1 VFFYYFKDKNHENEK
16 KQHERNLKIT
26 QNLTKYFDERMNAQF
41 TEMVALIG
49 ITSDSIRNYSRYDE
63 LTLKTIL
70 HKRLDEDIEKIKRLN
85 KEVKLYE
92 HDPHSFRVNK
102 LLDLLTQSKK
112 YIDINWPSIRDGDS
126 VKLLSNSKGISWYG
140 TSMLNYMQT
149 SMLEILSIIY
159 ETPVS
164 DLKCLRDANIYQLN
178 TSPNIQSTYVA
189 NHDAYVES
197 KIKKFEIMKSW
208 RWSTEDKEK
217 TPKLVIPS
225 LGFAWGGTRFDK
237 EFKDKY
243 FKTHDCSSFVG
254 NYIKYDKLKTE
265 LLRCLTDQLNPIDD
279 YHLQIGLDGLKH
291 LLNWKADLVLPE
303 PGHIFW
309 IKFYCGFII
318 DVDSEN
324 KKVTALGFNR
334 WMPFIEGLRKDTYQ
348 MNDEGK
354 WYRLYE
360 SNLVSELSEYVG
372 ETNENSKI
380 VPASA
385 EKMFF
390 FEVTS
395 NF

>member
-1 VFFYYFKDKNHENEK
+1 
-16 KQHERNLKIT
+16 
-26 QNLTKYFDERMNAQF
+26 MNAQF
-41 TEMVALIG
+41 TEMIALIG
-49 ITSDSIRNYSRYDE
+49 ITSDTIRNYSRYDE
-63 LTLKTIL
+63 ITLKKII
-70 HKRLDEDIEKIKRLN
+70 HKHLDEDIEKIKSLN
-85 KEVKLYE
+85 KEIKLYE
-92 HDPHSFRVNK
+92 HDPHGFRVNK
-102 LLDLLTQSKK
+102 LLQLLAQSKK
-112 YIDINWPSIRDGDS
+112 YIDINWPSIREGDS

-149 SMLEILSIIY
+149 SMLEILSVIY

-189 NHDAYVES
+189 NDDAYEES
-197 KIKKFEIMKSW
+197 KTKKYEILKSW

-225 LGFAWGGTRFDK
+225 LGYAWGGSRFDK

-243 FKTHDCSSFVG
+243 FKAHDASSFVG
-254 NYIKYDKLKTE
+254 ENLKYDKLTTE
-265 LLRCLTDQLNPIDD
+265 LLRGLSNQLHSIDD
-279 YHLQIGLDGLKH
+279 YHLQFGLDGLKN

-324 KKVTALGFNR
+324 KKVSALGFNR

-348 MNDEGK
+348 MNEEGK

-360 SNLVSELSEYVG
+360 SDLVSELSVFVG
-372 ETNENSKI
+372 ETNENCTNI
-380 VPASA
+380 PASA

-390 FEVTS
+390 FEV
-395 NF
+395 F

>member
-1 VFFYYFKDKNHENEK
+1 M
-16 KQHERNLKIT
+16 
-26 QNLTKYFDERMNAQF
+26 KYFDERMNAQF
-41 TEMVALIG
+41 TEIIELIR
-49 ITSDSIRNYSRYDE
+49 ITSNAIRNYSRYDE

-70 HKRLDEDIEKIKRLN
+70 HKNLDDDIEKMKSLN
-85 KEVKLYE
+85 KEIRSHE
-92 HDPHSFRVNK
+92 HDPHSFRLNK

-126 VKLLSNSKGISWYG
+126 AKLLSNSKGISWYG

-149 SMLEILSIIY
+149 SMLEILCFIY

-189 NHDAYVES
+189 HPNTNEES

-208 RWSTEDKEK
+208 CWSTEDKEK

-225 LGFAWGGTRFDK
+225 LGFVWGGTRFDK

-243 FKTHDCSSFVG
+243 FKAHDASSFVG
-254 NYIKYDKLKTE
+254 ECLDYDKLTTE
-265 LLRCLTDQLNPIDD
+265 LLRGLSDQLNFSDD
-279 YHLQIGLDGLKH
+279 FHLQLGLDGLKH

-303 PGHIFW
+303 PGHIFL

-318 DVDSEN
+318 EVDSEN
-324 KKVTALGFNR
+324 KTVTTLGFNR